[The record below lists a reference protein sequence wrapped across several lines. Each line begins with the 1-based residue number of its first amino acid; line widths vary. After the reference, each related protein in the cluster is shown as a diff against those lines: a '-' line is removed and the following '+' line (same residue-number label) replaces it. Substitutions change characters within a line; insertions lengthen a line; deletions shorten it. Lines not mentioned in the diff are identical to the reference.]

1 MPHSKDKKRYKDPV
15 YGYIEI
21 ERDLFEQFIDTPEF
35 QRLRYIRQTGYT
47 PVYSSATHNRF
58 VHSIGVYYLGTLA
71 FDALQ
76 SNLEDDEMQ
85 LPDGFSFEDYR
96 PTFLKACLL
105 HDVGHAPFSHT
116 GEGFYRMAY
125 EDLDGELV
133 NLVSTESFRGPSS
146 RADSAVPHET
156 MSAIVG
162 ISVYGNQFESDF
174 DRELFARCITGY
186 PFDGDDPKSEILNAI
201 ISLLNSKTIDV
212 DKLDYLIRDSYE
224 TGFKTTVIDYE
235 RLLSGVTLTTDK
247 KYDDDDLPCDT
258 YALAFKSGAISVL
271 ENVVLARDSEKRWI
285 QNHPI
290 ILFEDMLLKNMMT
303 SVSEEFF
310 GGVSGLFNRDS
321 LIHSGHDT
329 GRRSVRLLCDDDILC
344 YAKRLDG
351 NRYTALFF
359 DRGSRHK
366 PVWKSE
372 EEFEALVGIKV
383 GEDFLPSAIRSFA
396 SLASVL
402 IEVTGLPFINIESV
416 KALEGY
422 IKEKQDTIKNDATSA
437 PTLRDNIK
445 RYENA
450 LKIARGLMDLP
461 SDKARGEFAV
471 IATDEFNSGFAS
483 GDLGDTLITI
493 KGRKTPVRF
502 KQISRLFDAEAK
514 NDKFFYVYANN
525 DARVDIT
532 RLIDWIIKDIAVSN

>member
-76 SNLEDDEMQ
+76 SNLEGDGIE
-85 LPDGFSFEDYR
+85 LPDGFNFEDYR

-116 GEGFYRMAY
+116 GEGFYRLAY
-125 EDLDGELV
+125 EDLDNELV
-133 NLVSTESFRGPSS
+133 GLVSAESFHGPSS
-146 RADSAVPHET
+146 RADSAAPHET
-156 MSAIVG
+156 MSAMVG
-162 ISVYGNQFESDF
+162 ISVYGNQFKSDF
-174 DRELFARCITGY
+174 DREFFARCITGY
-186 PFDGDDPKSEILNAI
+186 PFDGDDHKSEILNAI

-235 RLLSGVTLTTDK
+235 RLLSGVTLTTDT
-247 KYDDDDLPCDT
+247 KYNDDDLPHDA

-303 SVSEEFF
+303 SVSEEYF

-321 LIHSGHDT
+321 LI
-329 GRRSVRLLCDDDILC
+329 RSRHNAGERFIRLLCDDDILC
-344 YAKRLDG
+344 YAKRLEG
-351 NRYTALFF
+351 NKYTALFF

-383 GEDFLPSAIRSFA
+383 GEDLLPGVIRSFA

-402 IEVTGLPFINIESV
+402 VEITGLPFVNLESV

-422 IKEKQDTIKNDATSA
+422 IKEKQKIIDNGTVDASA
-437 PTLRDNIK
+437 LRNNIK
-445 RYENA
+445 KYESA
-450 LKIARGLMDLP
+450 LRIARGLLGLS
-461 SDKARGEFAV
+461 SDQAKSEFAV
-471 IATDEFNSGFAS
+471 IATD
-483 GDLGDTLITI
+483 
-493 KGRKTPVRF
+493 
-502 KQISRLFDAEAK
+502 
-514 NDKFFYVYANN
+514 
-525 DARVDIT
+525 
-532 RLIDWIIKDIAVSN
+532 